1 MKKQLTILLYVY
13 GVRIYTAIVSI
24 VIIPYIIKL
33 VGFESYGLVGF
44 YAVLLACLNILDA
57 GIGGVLTRQAIISR
71 SSRIN
76 FDEFIGVFNKVI
88 KLFILIGITVAIVGS
103 YLSYHYGKS
112 WLKTSLSTDDISLC
126 ISLMFCIF
134 AVRYLQGPYRSL
146 LLSNESQI
154 TISSINLVYVT
165 LSQPITLI
173 LLYFVHR
180 DIKFY
185 FFVQMFAAVINTI
198 LMIYYG
204 EKIKRIIRSTL
215 PDGNDAIG
223 KLSLRSILMFAMQL
237 SVISVMWIIVNQ
249 SDKLALTKFI
259 ELSEYA
265 KYSVAVSV
273 SALIFIISDPL
284 NQVLLPKLTR
294 YYNEKNMM
302 RIVSVLPAQCLFVCL
317 CLIPLS
323 MFLFFN
329 GTKLLYVW
337 SGEQELSIGAGKYL
351 PWIFLGGIFG
361 VFSNFCFLLRYSSG
375 ELKKHT
381 IVYCI
386 FGIIVVPLNVFIAS
400 KYHGIGAAIFF
411 SVSSSVLFITWS
423 GYNFHKY
430 FYSGTNFIFKIMVP
444 LFIGMYAFF
453 YMLSNYE
460 IKSDNRALSL
470 FFMLVEGV
478 GGVVIAAVY
487 IILVKDRL
495 NVKLRMN

>member
-71 SSRIN
+71 SSRED
-76 FDEFIGVFNKVI
+76 FEEFIGIFNKVI
-88 KLFILIGITVAIVGS
+88 KFFILIGSLVAIIGS
-103 YLSYHYGKS
+103 CLSYQYGKS
-112 WLKTSLSTDDISLC
+112 WLKTSLSTDEIAFC

-165 LSQPITLI
+165 LSQPITL
-173 LLYFVHR
+173 LLLCYYHR
-180 DIKFY
+180 DIRLY
-185 FFVQMFAAVINTI
+185 FIVQMFAAVINTM
-198 LMIYYG
+198 LMVYYG
-204 EKIKRIIRSTL
+204 EKTKRIIRSSL
-215 PDGNDAIG
+215 PEINDTIG
-223 KLSLRSILMFAMQL
+223 KLPLKNIIMFAMQL
-237 SVISVMWIIVNQ
+237 SIISVMWIIVNQ

-294 YYNEKNMM
+294 CYSEKQYSAYGDYFTSA
-302 RIVSVLPAQCLFVCL
+302 VLFVCL

-323 MFLFFN
+323 MFIFFN

-337 SGEQELSIGAGKYL
+337 SGNYELSNGAGKYL
-351 PWIFLGGIFG
+351 PWIFLGGVFG

-381 IVYCI
+381 IVYCL
-386 FGIIVVPLNVFIAS
+386 FGLIVVPLNVYIAS

-411 SVSSSVLFITWS
+411 FISSLVLFIFWS
-423 GYNFHKY
+423 GYSFYKY
-430 FYSGTNFIFKIMVP
+430 FSSGTDYIFIIIGPSF
-444 LFIGMYAFF
+444 LGMYGYF
-453 YMLSNYE
+453 YILSSCE
-460 IKSDNRALSL
+460 LSSANRFLSL
-470 FFMLVEGV
+470 LVMLGEGI
-478 GGVVIAAVY
+478 GG
-487 IILVKDRL
+487 IIITATYTSLIKRKL
-495 NVKLRMN
+495 NIKLRIN